1 MLSRAWA
8 AFRAWAQPPFFSAR
22 EAVILSAGFFATLVL
37 LNRFLHWFHTQVY
50 LFDFPPYW
58 PVTGYPKWPLALG
71 YVLAGLSL
79 TLFALVARRVCSHG
93 SLAIAMLG
101 GVALIAITNLFHG
114 VHVGYFNPIATNP
127 RDGIEYWHDAV
138 KLEGAREFLR
148 TFNEHQPQLL
158 THSRTHPPGAVLIFY
173 GMHRLGMSPEQMAL
187 ALAVV
192 AGFASAWLV
201 FSLARRFGSD
211 DIAAGFAALLFLV
224 LPSTQVF
231 YLASLDA
238 LIAALFT
245 AALCCFVAR
254 NLVLVVLGTSCAAIA
269 AGSLTFSFL
278 FLLPVIAGYDFI
290 WRRRAVYAAAVG
302 LIVVLGLVGF
312 HYVLGVDYV
321 AAFQTASRLENPNG
335 PMLID
340 QPLSYAATRLEN
352 VCDILLFLGPLTAA
366 LLVKSFARSA
376 AETRELRIVASGG
389 IATLLAMFLTGAFR
403 TGETS
408 RACGF
413 IYPYLVLP
421 ALAQLRDSA
430 QPARDRL
437 VLSSATFC
445 QAVLMQ
451 LFGYFRW

>member
-37 LNRFLHWFHTQVY
+37 LHRFLHWFHTQVY
-50 LFDFPPYW
+50 MFDFPSYW
-58 PVTGYPKWPLALG
+58 PVTGYPMWPLALG
-71 YVLAGLSL
+71 YPLAGLSL

-114 VHVGYFNPIATNP
+114 VHVGYFDPIATG
-127 RDGIEYWHDAV
+127 DIEYWHDAV

-192 AGFASAWLV
+192 AGFASAGLV
-201 FSLARRFGSD
+201 FSLARRFGSH
-211 DIAAGFAALLFLV
+211 DIAAGFAALLYLV

-254 NLVLVVLGTSCAAIA
+254 NPVLVVLGTSCAAIA
-269 AGSLTFSFL
+269 AGSLTFAFL
-278 FLLPVIAGYDFI
+278 FLLPVIVGYDFV

-302 LIVVLGLVGF
+302 LIVVLGLVGL
-312 HYVLGVDYV
+312 HYGLGVDYV
-321 AAFQTASRLENPNG
+321 AAFRTASRLENPG
-335 PMLID
+335 GLMLID
-340 QPLSYAATRLEN
+340 QPLSYTATRLEN

-376 AETRELRIVASGG
+376 VETRELRIVASAG

-403 TGETS
+403 TGESS

-437 VLSSATFC
+437 VLSSATFG

-451 LFGYFRW
+451 LFGYFLW